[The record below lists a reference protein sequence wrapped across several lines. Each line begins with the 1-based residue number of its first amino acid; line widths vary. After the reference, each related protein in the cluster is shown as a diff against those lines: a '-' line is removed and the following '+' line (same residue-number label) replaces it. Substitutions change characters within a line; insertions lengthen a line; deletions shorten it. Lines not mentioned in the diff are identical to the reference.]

1 MHFLFGLE
9 TAKSIINSDRH
20 TVPLLPPTAYSRR
33 DTFCYFLHNQLG
45 LARQQRAAIALT
57 FDPTSASTSASH
69 TPTHTMASS
78 TTKILKAFD
87 AAKPL
92 LPPKIHC
99 QKMGV
104 VVSAGLMTGA
114 VKVRVAEQKWNKH
127 FRKLFPAPRT
137 YLVRDPNKSLVP
149 GDVVR
154 ISSGNRTSKA
164 IHHVVTAIVAPFGE
178 PVENRPP
185 VKTQEELDEE
195 RIRLRLLKDVRSA
208 EKGRLVS
215 QLRLK
220 QAAKQG
226 RTIPTLEQAME
237 GLRLYE
243 EDLRARGVGAGKKE
257 KHKGQAGQQMTR
269 KLRRMEEGRKIKE
282 EKKAEEK
289 AKKAKVQAEA
299 AS

>member
-1 MHFLFGLE
+1 M
-9 TAKSIINSDRH
+9 
-20 TVPLLPPTAYSRR
+20 
-33 DTFCYFLHNQLG
+33 
-45 LARQQRAAIALT
+45 AA
-57 FDPTSASTSASH
+57 PSK
-69 TPTHTMASS
+69 MV
-78 TTKILKAFD
+78 LKAFD

-92 LPPKIHC
+92 ITPKVHS
-99 QKMGV
+99 QKTGV

-114 VKVRVAEQKWNKH
+114 VKVRVAEQTWNKK

-137 YLVRDPNKSLVP
+137 YLVRDPNSSLVP

-195 RIRLRLLKDVRSA
+195 RIKERLLKDVRRA
-208 EKGRLVS
+208 ERGRHVS
-215 QLRLK
+215 QQRLK
-220 QAAKQG
+220 QAQHQG
-226 RTIPTLEQAME
+226 REIPTLEEAME
-237 GLRLYE
+237 GLRLYK
-243 EDLRARGVGAGKKE
+243 EDLRARGVGVSKEE

-269 KLRRMEEGRKIKE
+269 KQRRMEEGKKLKE

-289 AKKAKVQAEA
+289 AKRARVQAE
-299 AS
+299 S